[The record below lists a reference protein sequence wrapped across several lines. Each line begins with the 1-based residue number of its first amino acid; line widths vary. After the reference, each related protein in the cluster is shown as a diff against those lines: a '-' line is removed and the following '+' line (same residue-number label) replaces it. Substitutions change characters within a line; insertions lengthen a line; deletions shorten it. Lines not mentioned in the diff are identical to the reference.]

1 MRLAVRVTAM
11 GRATTRASAPPAARE
26 RTPVPEIDSRVPAS
40 ARNARDP
47 GSVSPAAS
55 RVAGVAALVTLL
67 AANPALAAEFAPA
80 AWAKSAAGGVAG
92 FFSTPEA
99 KELYMYTLK
108 TLISWGVPAVVV
120 AAAAFFV
127 FAS

>member
-1 MRLAVRVTAM
+1 M
-11 GRATTRASAPPAARE
+11 
-26 RTPVPEIDSRVPAS
+26 DAS
-40 ARNARDP
+40 ARNARDT

-67 AANPALAAEFAPA
+67 AADPALAAEFAPA

-127 FAS
+127 FASSRKGKDAGGKARSGAGGGLDAGDGHHNA